1 MMVTASLLN
10 LLVCPICKTALTE
23 SAQSQE
29 VLVCASCS
37 VTYPV
42 IEGIPVLLADQAQAT
57 P

>member
-1 MMVTASLLN
+1 MVTASLLN

-23 SAQSQE
+23 SAQSRE
-29 VLVCASCS
+29 VLVCASCN

>member
-1 MMVTASLLN
+1 MVTTSLLN
-10 LLVCPICKTALTE
+10 VLACPICKTALSE
-23 SAQSQE
+23 SAESLE
-29 VLVCASCS
+29 VLACASCN

>member
-1 MMVTASLLN
+1 MMVTTSLLN
-10 LLVCPICKTALTE
+10 LLACPICKTALSE
-23 SAQSQE
+23 SAESLE
-29 VLVCASCS
+29 VLACASCN

>member
-1 MMVTASLLN
+1 MVTTSLLK
-10 LLVCPICKTALTE
+10 LLACPICKTAVSE
-23 SAQSQE
+23 STQSPE
-29 VLVCASCS
+29 VLACASCK

>member
-29 VLVCASCS
+29 VLVCASCN